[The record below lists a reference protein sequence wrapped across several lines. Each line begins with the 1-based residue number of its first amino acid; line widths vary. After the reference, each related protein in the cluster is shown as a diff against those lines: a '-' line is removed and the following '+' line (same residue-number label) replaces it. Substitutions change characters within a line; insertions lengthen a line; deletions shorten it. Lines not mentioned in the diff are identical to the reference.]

1 MPKEKNNLLISVRSA
16 DEIHVNDQVLVR
28 SAVFGNEPCLAQV
41 IEIKQT
47 EHAHISPVVPVEE
60 KEEGEVAVEDLQKN
74 GTSNLPEP
82 GAAANVEQPS
92 TESAETSGTNISFG
106 MQKEDEC
113 SKTLYYVHYIGTDRR
128 LDEWVDKER
137 IVPTTEAT
145 DLNGN
150 PATPIVGQ
158 FSSGKSFITRSQRR
172 LNEDFLHM
180 PKSFEDMDAYTRKLE
195 MEHEQRTKVK
205 NVDKVQFGEWE
216 IDAWYFSPFPLSMV
230 INKSKLFFC
239 EFCLWYTSDQMAYSC
254 HMLHLCKAKLPPG
267 QIIYEEENLSV
278 WAVEG
283 RKHKNYCQSLCLLS
297 KLFLDH
303 KTLYYDV
310 EGFIFY
316 VLCEVGERGEAHTVG
331 HFSKEL
337 YSSNNLACI
346 MVLPPYQRS
355 GYGKLLIQISY
366 CLSEREG
373 IIGTPEKPLSDLGKV
388 SYRSYW
394 WWVLV
399 GVLDRELGSGRI
411 EAGNISVNEL
421 SRLSGIHVEDIVETF
436 KTLQLIKYWRGD
448 HVVRISRKIIT
459 QIKQLHLFRPPKLIL
474 KKAAVRWTPNNR
486 QQQQGAAENADDG
499 DDNSN
504 QQKIPNYE

>member
-1 MPKEKNNLLISVRSA
+1 
-16 DEIHVNDQVLVR
+16 
-28 SAVFGNEPCLAQV
+28 
-41 IEIKQT
+41 
-47 EHAHISPVVPVEE
+47 
-60 KEEGEVAVEDLQKN
+60 
-74 GTSNLPEP
+74 
-82 GAAANVEQPS
+82 
-92 TESAETSGTNISFG
+92 
-106 MQKEDEC
+106 
-113 SKTLYYVHYIGTDRR
+113 
-128 LDEWVDKER
+128 
-137 IVPTTEAT
+137 
-145 DLNGN
+145 
-150 PATPIVGQ
+150 
-158 FSSGKSFITRSQRR
+158 
-172 LNEDFLHM
+172 
-180 PKSFEDMDAYTRKLE
+180 
-195 MEHEQRTKVK
+195 
-205 NVDKVQFGEWE
+205 
-216 IDAWYFSPFPLSMV
+216 
-230 INKSKLFFC
+230 
-239 EFCLWYTSDQMAYSC
+239 
-254 HMLHLCKAKLPPG
+254 
-267 QIIYEEENLSV
+267 
-278 WAVEG
+278 
-283 RKHKNYCQSLCLLS
+283 
-297 KLFLDH
+297 
-303 KTLYYDV
+303 
-310 EGFIFY
+310 
-316 VLCEVGERGEAHTVG
+316 
-331 HFSKEL
+331 
-337 YSSNNLACI
+337 